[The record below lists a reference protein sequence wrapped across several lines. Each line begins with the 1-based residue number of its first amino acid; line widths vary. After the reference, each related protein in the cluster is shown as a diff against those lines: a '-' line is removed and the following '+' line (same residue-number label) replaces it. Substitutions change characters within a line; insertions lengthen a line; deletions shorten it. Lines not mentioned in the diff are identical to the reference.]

1 MSQPPYP
8 PQGGHEPGGDQPGR
22 GGHPPGGP
30 DDDPTR
36 RLTAP
41 GGEGQR
47 DETRQFGHPGY
58 GQQPPYGQQPYGQ
71 PGQPGYGQPPYG
83 QQPYAPQP
91 GQPGYW
97 QPYGPYGQPGP
108 QWGPPG
114 GPGGPGGRQP
124 KGNRSTLIALV
135 VAGIVVLAAVGV
147 AAWLLVGNDGDST
160 TAAGPGAT
168 AGTRTDP
175 STPER
180 SSSSSP
186 RSSASS
192 SSSSSSPPSTPP
204 SSPGGAEP
212 SGDIPPA
219 TVPPTGLGEDPV
231 LDAYAQDCFDG
242 DMAACD
248 SLFLES
254 EVASTY
260 EAYGETCAG
269 RRPLR
274 TDVFC
279 RVSFPSD

>member
-8 PQGGHEPGGDQPGR
+8 PQGGHEHGGGQPGR
-22 GGHPPGGP
+22 GWDPSVGP
-30 DDDPTR
+30 DDPTR

-41 GGEGQR
+41 GAEGQR
-47 DETRQFGHPGY
+47 DETRQFGQPGY
-58 GQQPPYGQQPYGQ
+58 GQQPPSGHQPYGQ

-97 QPYGPYGQPGP
+97 QPYGQYGQPGP

-114 GPGGPGGRQP
+114 GPGGQP

-147 AAWLLVGNDGDST
+147 AVWLLIGNGDGST
-160 TAAGPGAT
+160 TAAGPGTT

-175 STPER
+175 PTSER
-180 SSSSSP
+180 SSSASP
-186 RSSASS
+186 RSSAPSS
-192 SSSSSSPPSTPP
+192 ASSSPPSPSASP
-204 SSPGGAEP
+204 SSSAGAEP
-212 SGDIPPA
+212 SGGIPPA
-219 TVPPTGLGEDPV
+219 TVPPTDLGGDPV
-231 LDAYAQDCFDG
+231 MDAYAQDCFDG

-248 SLFLES
+248 NLYLES
-254 EVASTY
+254 EVTSTY

-269 RRPLR
+269 RRPLG
-274 TDVFC
+274 TGMFC